1 MAPWTIVLSSAI
13 GAIVLA
19 GVLAI
24 PELVSAPR
32 SEIGATLVQHLPEL
46 VVGALGGYG
55 LGAILLTT
63 ADLVA
68 AVVRIRQQLT
78 RAALGLASAWQDWTA
93 AFGTKSYRR
102 LATSLARPGS
112 DTGNDSA
119 VLPTTCTAS
128 EARSEISRAHYISLA
143 KSHFLSVL
151 IVLIGVVGL
160 GVAQDHGVLPF
171 QSGAIPTVSAILIVV
186 GLILL
191 AALGRIA
198 IDVTAEPLLDTISQ
212 LSAEPNEVGLLRRVV
227 ALLEPARDAVR
238 VDRISET
245 SPQLPEQL
253 ISAFEEG
260 NRPLLDAFQRLSEN
274 TQSLEAALHSS
285 MAALETNMRTA
296 GSERQ
301 PVDDNAISLAEL
313 QTAVEEL
320 TAVLRRLSAVPEE
333 KQQPVPVGRRTALS
347 PGLAGE
353 LRRLLA
359 EIDTA
364 R

>member
-24 PELVSAPR
+24 PELVSVPR
-32 SEIGATLVQHLPEL
+32 SEIGATLVQHLPAL
-46 VVGALGGYG
+46 VVGALGVYG

-151 IVLIGVVGL
+151 IILVGVVGL
-160 GVAQDHGVLPF
+160 GIAQDHAALPF
-171 QSGAIPTVSAILIVV
+171 QSGAIPTVSTILIVV
-186 GLILL
+186 GLVLL
-191 AALGRIA
+191 AILGRIA
-198 IDVTAEPLLDTISQ
+198 VDVTAEPLLETFSQ
-212 LSAEPNEVGLLRRVV
+212 LSAESHEVGLLRRVV
-227 ALLEPARDAVR
+227 EMLGPARDAVEGGAMNDFR
-238 VDRISET
+238 
-245 SPQLPEQL
+245 PGFPEQL
-253 ISAFEEG
+253 VSALEEA
-260 NRPLLDAFQRLSEN
+260 NRPLLDALIRLSEN
-274 TQSLEAALHSS
+274 TQSFEAALNSS
-285 MAALETNMRTA
+285 IMALETKMHA
-296 GSERQ
+296 ADAQQ
-301 PVDDNAISLAEL
+301 PVDGNAIPLAEL
-313 QTAVEEL
+313 QAAVEEL
-320 TAVLRRLSAVPEE
+320 TAVLRQLSAVPEQT
-333 KQQPVPVGRRTALS
+333 QQPVPVVRRTGPT

-359 EIDTA
+359 EIDA
-364 R
+364 GR